1 MRTKARDLRQLS
13 AKELSERAAGMEEE
27 LFNLRF
33 QASMGQLSNPLRLR
47 IVRKDAARVKTLLG
61 EKIREEKAAAG
72 GAPVSAPKAAVAVA
86 QKVAAPKDASKD
98 ASKAAPKA
106 SSKSK
111 AAVKPAAK
119 DAAATSETKKKVT
132 KKATKK
138 TAKETKK

>member
-1 MRTKARDLRQLS
+1 MRTKARDLRQLT

-61 EKIREEKAAAG
+61 EKIREEKAAAS

-86 QKVAAPKDASKD
+86 QKVAAPK
-98 ASKAAPKA
+98 AAPKA
-106 SSKSK
+106 SSKGESK
-111 AAVKPAAK
+111 AAQKPAAK
-119 DAAATSETKKKVT
+119 EVAATSETKKKVT